1 MRMLLK
7 LEQGLSLPLK
17 AQKGTKEKR
26 LLLYSRGSRKV
37 VAKDGESVSTMER
50 ALEQFP

>member
-37 VAKDGESVSTMER
+37 VAKDGESVWTMER